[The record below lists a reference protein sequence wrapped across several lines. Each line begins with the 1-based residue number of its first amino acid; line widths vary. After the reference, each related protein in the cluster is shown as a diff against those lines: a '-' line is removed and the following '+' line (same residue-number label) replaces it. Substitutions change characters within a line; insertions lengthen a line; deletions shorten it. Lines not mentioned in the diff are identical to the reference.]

1 MTYAFGANPQFNTLT
16 NPLMASASV
25 TPPVTPPPTP
35 PAAPPVAPSQQ
46 PSQQPIQMDDT
57 SRTRLAGVVTQM
69 QQNNEPDQN
78 IQAAVDTFKQKWQNN
93 TLPPDPNGVQPGFF
107 GKLALQTGIPQ
118 FATDFGNVVTAG
130 SDLLTGKGSNTA
142 MHDLN
147 APFYSPT
154 IGEVDPTFKSTD
166 TNAQFAEKGL
176 GTAAQIAALGVGGG
190 GAADV
195 AADTIGGKVLA
206 GLVHGATTGLA
217 SGALSGAG
225 SALADP
231 TQESIG
237 ARIKNTAFGGI
248 GGAATGGVGGAVIGA
263 GAPLL
268 GKGLSYAFG
277 GGAKQAAS
285 DIGENVSTKLAESK
299 AANDFVA
306 AQTPEVQNAVNR
318 GIDPGD
324 IKILQNSSQGDLEA
338 AQRMMD
344 IKQGN
349 LDGTIPTHT
358 HLPIEVP
365 GQEIVNQANHLAG
378 VQDAAGKQLNQIVSN
393 MPQTPQ
399 DTTGIANR
407 FLDDLQKNNNVKLG
421 ADGNLDFSRSNMSGS
436 TQAGDRNLISS
447 LWSRLQP
454 GENGE
459 EMTPQ
464 DMHSL
469 RQSIFEDVGLGKQQK
484 VLGISETPAINLRN
498 DIANHLDN
506 LSEDYKNTNQVYAKA
521 TGAVNKFN
529 GMLGKPFDFSNDGIK
544 ALRAG
549 EIGQRIL
556 GNAPARP
563 INMLNELG
571 DTARSLGYKSDA
583 NIFNQIK
590 MSDMLDDY
598 MGNTQ
603 SRGLQGQVTRAVQ
616 NVTNAGNAASDIA
629 SAEGPVQLLVKGAKA
644 AYNYAAEA
652 PESVR
657 TNALRNVIQSLQ
669 GK

>member
-1 MTYAFGANPQFNTLT
+1 MAYAFGANPQFNTLT

-35 PAAPPVAPSQQ
+35 PAAPPVA

-93 TLPPDPNGVQPGFF
+93 TLPPDPNGPKPGFF
-107 GKLALQTGIPQ
+107 GKLVLGLGIPQ
-118 FATDFGNVVTAG
+118 TAQSLGNVFGAT
-130 SDLLTGKGSNTA
+130 SDLITGKGTNAA

-147 APFYSPT
+147 APFNSPT
-154 IGEVDPTFKSTD
+154 LGQVQPLFKSTD
-166 TNAQFAEKGL
+166 TNAQFAEKVP
-176 GTAAQIAALGVGGG
+176 AEALKIGSLLVGGE
-190 GAADV
+190 GAAEG
-195 AADTIGGKVLA
+195 AGETLA
-206 GLVHGATTGLA
+206 GQIGRGAVSGALHGATAGLEQ
-217 SGALSGAG
+217 GVG

-231 TQESIG
+231 TETPILQRLNNVG
-237 ARIKNTAFGGI
+237 TQGLL
-248 GGAATGGVGGAVIGA
+248 GAATGGVGGAVIGA

-324 IKILQNSSQGDLEA
+324 IKILQNSSQGDLGA

-464 DMHSL
+464 DLHSL